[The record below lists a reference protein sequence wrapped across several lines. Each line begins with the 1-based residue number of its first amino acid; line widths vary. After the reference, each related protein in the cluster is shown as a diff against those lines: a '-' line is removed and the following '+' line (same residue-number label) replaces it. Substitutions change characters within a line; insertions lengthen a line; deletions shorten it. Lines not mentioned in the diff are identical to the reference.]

1 MFAGFVFVVLAGLT
15 FVAFVEGVLAAT
27 GGAVFIGGVETTTG
41 VAFAG
46 LFVALLVFVSPP
58 QAIPKALSIKSVES
72 AIIFFMSFLVLLS
85 FLKE

>member
-1 MFAGFVFVVLAGLT
+1 MFAGLFAGVFAGL
-15 FVAFVEGVLAAT
+15 LAALFT
-27 GGAVFIGGVETTTG
+27 AIGVAVFIGGAGVETTTG

-46 LFVALLVFVSPP
+46 LFAALLTFVSLP